1 MLHNT
6 SAMTT
11 SPLIDHI
18 DLRADA
24 ATREFLDVIDG
35 IDRVMGDR
43 DLYGRMLRRFR
54 VDYQSGLTPL
64 RSALAGGDRTLAHR
78 VVHTMIGSAG
88 MIGAVRVVERATQ
101 LEIALRTHTGT
112 ELADIEELEPE
123 LQRLLNLIDDLS
135 RSGPE
140 AATRTLPENDAALLE
155 QLIGLLTNEDGG
167 AIDLMEESAATL
179 RAILGRERFLQVME
193 SAQAFDFP
201 RALAALRRQ
210 EAG

>member
-11 SPLIDHI
+11 TPLIDRI

-43 DLYGRMLRRFR
+43 DLYGRMVRRFR
-54 VDYQSGLTPL
+54 IDYQSGLTPL

-78 VVHTMIGSAG
+78 VVHTLIGSAG
-88 MIGAVRVVERATQ
+88 MIGAVRVVERASQ
-101 LEIALRTHTGT
+101 LEVALRTHSGT
-112 ELADIEELEPE
+112 EQAAIELLEPE
-123 LQRLLNLIDDLS
+123 LLKLLDLIDELS
-135 RSGPE
+135 RSGPDM
-140 AATRTLPENDAALLE
+140 ATRTLPENDAALLE
-155 QLIGLLTNEDGG
+155 ELIKLLTNEDGG
-167 AIDLMEESAATL
+167 AIDLLEESASSL
-179 RAILGRERFLQVME
+179 RVILGRERFLQVME
-193 SAQAFDFP
+193 GAQAFDYK

-210 EAG
+210 EAS